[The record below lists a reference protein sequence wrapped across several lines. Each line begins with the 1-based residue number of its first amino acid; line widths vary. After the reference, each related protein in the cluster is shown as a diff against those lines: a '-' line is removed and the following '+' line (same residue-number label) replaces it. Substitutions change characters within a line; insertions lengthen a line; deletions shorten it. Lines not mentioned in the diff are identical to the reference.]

1 MESQEL
7 FLILELSDDTS
18 LKDLNV
24 IYNIIKYIPWNE
36 PELEEIS
43 RIRTILYSK
52 TSGLKRN
59 QPYLENYTPSKP
71 IPIPKIMKKPKKR
84 SFIPKKFRN

>member
-7 FLILELSDDTS
+7 FLILELSDDIS

-36 PELEEIS
+36 PELEEIT
-43 RIRTILYSK
+43 RVRNLLYSK
-52 TSGLKRN
+52 THDLKRN
-59 QPYLENYTPSKP
+59 QSHHVNYKSTLS
-71 IPIPKIMKKPKKR
+71 IPIPKIMKKPKKKR
-84 SFIPKKFRN
+84 SFISKFIN

>member
-36 PELEEIS
+36 PELEEIT
-43 RIRTILYSK
+43 RVRNILYSK
-52 TSGLKRN
+52 TAGLKRN
-59 QPYLENYTPSKP
+59 QSYNVNYKPTLP

-84 SFIPKKFRN
+84 SFVSKFRN

>member
-18 LKDLNV
+18 LKELNV

-43 RIRTILYSK
+43 RIHTVLYSK
-52 TSGLKRN
+52 TPGLKRN
-59 QPYLENYTPSKP
+59 KPYLENYKASEP
-71 IPIPKIMKKPKKR
+71 IPIPTIMKKPKKR
-84 SFIPKKFRN
+84 SFFSNFRK